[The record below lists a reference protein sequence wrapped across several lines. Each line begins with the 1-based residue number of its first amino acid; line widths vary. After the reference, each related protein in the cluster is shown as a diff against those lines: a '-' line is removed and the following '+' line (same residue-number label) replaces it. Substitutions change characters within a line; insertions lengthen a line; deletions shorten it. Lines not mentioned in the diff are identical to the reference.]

1 MLSNVKFVKSYKH
14 RFAPGLAILLLLGL
28 ASPVAAS
35 EAEDLYQQGEHH
47 LFGYRGVVKSKGLAA
62 ESYCK
67 AAALGHAPA
76 FHRLSML
83 ATSYDEEL
91 AFLRLAAKFESDTP
105 TGPEVPRFTA
115 DQRRNTLN
123 LEEND
128 RTRKS
133 TELIERYLTDRDCW
147 FRSSGE

>member
-1 MLSNVKFVKSYKH
+1 MLSLIKSTKH
-14 RFAPGLAILLLLGL
+14 RPKLGL
-28 ASPVAAS
+28 AFLLVLGLTSPVAAN
-35 EAEDLYQQGEHH
+35 EAEALFEQGEHH
-47 LFGYRGVVKSKGLAA
+47 LFGYQGAVQSKGLAA
-62 ESYCK
+62 EDYCK
-67 AAALGHAPA
+67 AAALGYAPA

-115 DQRRNTLN
+115 DQRRNFLN